1 MTKKLEADDS
11 SGEEVPFS
19 KAQID
24 HLSKLLL
31 SSMML
36 PTSLSH
42 VAKSG
47 PALSS
52 FTYPNEEG
60 EPWIID
66 FGAFNHMPEN
76 L

>member
-1 MTKKLEADDS
+1 MTKKLEAVDS
-11 SGEEVPFS
+11 SGEEVPFL
-19 KAQID
+19 KALID

-36 PTSLSH
+36 PTSLSQ
-42 VAKSG
+42 VAKSSLT
-47 PALSS
+47 LSS

-66 FGAFNHMPEN
+66 FGAFIHMTEN